1 MAGEQLREFTI
12 EKWVAQLLLRGILG
26 LAVVAALGYVADFA
40 VWRARVAAGGGMDQV
55 QVDLF
60 TVAELKGGKE
70 DYYPQ
75 GTVPVSCS
83 ISLYPQG
90 GVQPCWWQRRHL
102 EKIQRY

>member
-1 MAGEQLREFTI
+1 MAAEELPAFTI
-12 EKWVAQLLLRGILG
+12 EKWAAKILLRCVLG
-26 LAVVAALGYVADFA
+26 VAVCGALGYVVDFV

-75 GTVPVSCS
+75 GAVMVSCS
-83 ISLYPQG
+83 RTVYPQG
-90 GVQPCWWQRRHL
+90 GVQPCWWQRRHP

>member
-1 MAGEQLREFTI
+1 MAAEQLREFTI
-12 EKWVAQLLLRGILG
+12 EKWAARMLLRGL
-26 LAVVAALGYVADFA
+26 LVLVVGAALGYVADFV

-75 GTVPVSCS
+75 GTVLVPCS
-83 ISLYPQG
+83 RTVYPQG
-90 GVQPCWWQRRHL
+90 GVSPCWWQRRHL